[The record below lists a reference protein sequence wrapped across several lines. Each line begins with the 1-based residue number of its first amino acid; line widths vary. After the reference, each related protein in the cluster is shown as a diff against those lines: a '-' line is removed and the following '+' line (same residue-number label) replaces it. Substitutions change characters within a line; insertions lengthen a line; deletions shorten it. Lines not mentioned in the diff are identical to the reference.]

1 MNNHMKNNMKRNFK
15 TTGIII
21 RKIDFGETDRIITIL
36 TDDLGKIDCIAKGA
50 RRLKSKFCGRLELF
64 YNVDITCFQGR
75 SLAIIKEVDLVSAI
89 TDCKD
94 VNRHRV
100 LFYIAELTNRLI
112 QSDQHIEEVYPLLQ
126 KTLNCMEDTDK
137 YEILLHGYL
146 IKLLTLTGFLPQW
159 NKCATCNDPLNLD
172 KPVCLSA
179 LDSNVVCDVCANS
192 ADKMIEVPFIKWV
205 NFMQN
210 YPLSDTLKVKV
221 DENDHQSVWQ
231 WLNGIL
237 GNLLSSPIKSEEF
250 LVKA

>member
-1 MNNHMKNNMKRNFK
+1 MKRNFK
-15 TTGIII
+15 TKGIII
-21 RKIDFGETDRIITIL
+21 RKVDFNEADRIVTVL

-64 YNVDITCFQGR
+64 FNVDLICFQGR
-75 SLAIIKEVDLVSAI
+75 DLATLNEAHLINGFMEG
-89 TDCKD
+89 KD
-94 VNRHRV
+94 INKHRI

-112 QSDQHIEEVYPLLQ
+112 QSGQHIEEAYPLLQ
-126 KTLNCMEDTDK
+126 KTLSYLEYTDK

-146 IKLLTLTGFLPQW
+146 VKLLTITGFLPPW
-159 NKCATCNDPLNLD
+159 NKCATCNEPLSLD

-179 LDSNVVCDVCANS
+179 LDANVVCDSCACS
-192 ADKMIEVPFIKWV
+192 ADRIIDVPLIKWV

-210 YPLSDTLKVKV
+210 YPLSDALKVKV
-221 DENDHQSVWQ
+221 KENDHQSVWQ